1 MQNTYLVNVKGGKC
15 MLEVLVG
22 AVASAAAKAAVRKL
36 GK

>member
-1 MQNTYLVNVKGGKC
+1 MLKEGRG

-22 AVASAAAKAAVRKL
+22 AVASAAAKAVVRKL